1 MRSKAK
7 TVNEAGVQGKSTYL
21 PGEVCV
27 VSLKGLRGPRCLLTT
42 AQKSAEGIVPARC
55 YQSAGKART
64 LSGVSTLNSSRPKQ
78 RRQTSP
84 DRGPGGK
91 AKAVKP
97 LGSFLRAEQ
106 SPASTTNKG

>member
-1 MRSKAK
+1 MCLVDETEEIERSSDRIAE
-7 TVNEAGVQGKSTYL
+7 VSRGRSSRWSNDH
-21 PGEVCV
+21 PG
-27 VSLKGLRGPRCLLTT
+27 R
-42 AQKSAEGIVPARC
+42 
-55 YQSAGKART
+55 AGKLAYRAKGRT
-64 LSGVSTLNSSRPKQ
+64 ANEPGVEHSRDEY

-97 LGSFLRAEQ
+97 TGSSLRAEQ